1 MTAKLTLTAKSLL
14 LVSMPIVFE
23 IGLVAAV
30 LGLQHDT
37 EAQAQ
42 RANETHQISQKLTAL
57 SGQTFALWK
66 VYSVHKQSD
75 IPDAAMAI
83 GFFKRYQSDIQ
94 PMLLELSAQFQELK
108 ESVKD
113 KPDLA
118 ARVLDAANSL
128 SEIRNILEQALTD
141 LKAGR
146 MDDVTSRYRKSA
158 DRIIF
163 LFQQLTEEE
172 FDLVQRFERDYSQ
185 VNSQKQ
191 IASHK
196 LIVKAVLFICA
207 MNALFC
213 LALALFLVKGIVNRI
228 GIMQENARR
237 LADNQTLN
245 KPIGG
250 HDELAELD
258 QTFHSMAD
266 SLEESARIRQ
276 ELVNMLT
283 HDLRSPLTSI
293 QGSLA
298 LLDSEIEKERG
309 VREKKL
315 IDIAQRNSSRMMRL
329 INDLLDIQKI
339 KAGMMTFVKEKVCLA
354 EVFEEVALSV
364 SGWAEDNGIK
374 IKCVD
379 TAEFVIAER
388 EKVERIIFNLVA
400 NAIKFSPKGGTI
412 TLSASSKDS
421 LVQIDVADEGR
432 GIPAEQ
438 MASIFERFQQL
449 DGDEKKFPS
458 SGLGLTIC
466 QYLVTLQ
473 GGKIW
478 VSSEVGKGS
487 CFSFMLPAG

>member
-1 MTAKLTLTAKSLL
+1 MTAKLTLTVKSLL
-14 LVSMPIVFE
+14 LVCIPIVFE

-37 EAQAQ
+37 EIQAQ
-42 RANETHQISQKLTAL
+42 RANEAHQISQKLTAL
-57 SGQTFALWK
+57 SGKTFALWK
-66 VYSVHKQSD
+66 LYSLHKQSD
-75 IPDAAMAI
+75 IPDAVMAV
-83 GFFKRYQSDIQ
+83 GFFKRYQTEIQ
-94 PMLLELSAQFQELK
+94 PMLLDLSTQFQELK
-108 ESVKD
+108 ESVKE

-118 ARVLDAANSL
+118 ARVLDAQASL
-128 SEIRNILEQALTD
+128 SEIRDILEQALTE

-146 MDDVTSRYRKSA
+146 IADVTSRYRKSA

-163 LFQQLTEEE
+163 LFQRLTEEE

-185 VNSQKQ
+185 VNSQRQ
-191 IASHK
+191 ITSHK
-196 LIVKAVLFICA
+196 LIVQAILFIGA
-207 MNALFC
+207 INALFC

-237 LADNQTLN
+237 LADSQPLN

-250 HDELAELD
+250 HDELSELD
-258 QTFHSMAD
+258 QTFHSMAG

-283 HDLRSPLTSI
+283 HDLRSPLTTI
-293 QGSLA
+293 QGSLD
-298 LLDSEIEKERG
+298 LLDTEIKEERG
-309 VREKKL
+309 EREKRL

-339 KAGMMTFVKEKVCLA
+339 KAGMMTFVQEKVCIA

-364 SGWAEDNGIK
+364 GGWAEDNGIK

-412 TLSASSKDS
+412 ELSASCRDS
-421 LVQIDVADEGR
+421 MVQIDVTDEGR
-432 GIPAEQ
+432 GIPAAQ

-449 DGDEKKFPS
+449 EGDEKKFPS

-487 CFSFMLPAG
+487 CFSFTLPAG